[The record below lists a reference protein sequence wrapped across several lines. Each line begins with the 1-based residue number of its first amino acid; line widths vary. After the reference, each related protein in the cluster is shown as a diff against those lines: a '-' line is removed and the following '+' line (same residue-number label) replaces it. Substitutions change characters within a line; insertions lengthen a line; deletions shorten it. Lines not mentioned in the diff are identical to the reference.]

1 MLGVIAEILKCQ
13 MRTRRW
19 RWWRNTTLR
28 ISTKNGRAPWFL
40 TCKKPSKTLK
50 AFLRWSRTNANVRLY
65 HRINSR
71 KELIELFEQIPRF
84 RTKEMT
90 KNQVIWEYLLLYTYL
105 CYCMLYTY
113 IWSVF
118 VQCHGVKFVFA
129 QCCHVVVNKVEATL
143 DAEKEA
149 SRVWR
154 KETEVTWIGIV
165 MILIVMM
172 MGRGIVERYLWLW
185 LWGILDHHQGDR
197 DREGDCSEVYNISGF
212 NLYAN
217 YL

>member
-1 MLGVIAEILKCQ
+1 M
-13 MRTRRW
+13 RRW

-28 ISTKNGRAPWFL
+28 ISTKNERAPWFL
-40 TCKKPSKTLK
+40 TCKKPSKS
-50 AFLRWSRTNANVRLY
+50 FSWWDGTNANVRLY

-90 KNQVIWEYLLLYTYL
+90 KNQVIWDLRVSVAVYIFMLLYVVYIYL
-105 CYCMLYTY
+105 ICICTVSWCQ
-113 IWSVF
+113 I
-118 VQCHGVKFVFA
+118 CICIIVFA
-129 QCCHVVVNKVEATL
+129 QCCHVFVNKVEATL

-154 KETEVTWIGIV
+154 KETEVFWIGI
-165 MILIVMM
+165 
-172 MGRGIVERYLWLW
+172 GIVK
-185 LWGILDHHQGDR
+185 ILDHKWD
-197 DREGDCSEVYNISGF
+197 EVYNISGF